1 MHTHASVVTHPR
13 SGTSEETQTLI
24 YSCAVSCLLNVYLLL
39 RSQTRA
45 AERGPVEEGS
55 EQR

>member
-45 AERGPVEEGS
+45 AERSPVEEGS

>member
-24 YSCAVSCLLNVYLLL
+24 HSCAASRLLDVSLLL
-39 RSQTRA
+39 GSQTRA
-45 AERGPVEEGS
+45 AERSPVEEGS